1 MPPLAALAPALTAP
15 LTPALSP
22 QFAFAEAYLG
32 AVDPDRPPAL
42 CLTAVPPVAAVYLP
56 QALAPATFGDH

>member
-56 QALAPATFGDH
+56 